1 MDVTEKIVLMNDE
14 KYRNFQS
21 KLMPTV
27 DKSKI
32 IGVRTP
38 LLRQLAKKLDENEA
52 KKFMS
57 RLPHKYYEEDNLHAF
72 LIEKIKDF
80 DVCIAELDR
89 FLPYVDNWATCDS
102 MTPKVLKRDL
112 SRLLCHIDRWMDSG
126 RCYTV
131 RYSIGLLMKFYLEPE
146 SFSPEYLK
154 KVAGVQSEEYYV
166 KMMVAWYFAT
176 ALAKQYD
183 AAVAV
188 LQKGSVEKW
197 THNKAIQKALESYR
211 IPDSRKEYLK
221 TLKR

>member
-176 ALAKQYD
+176 ALAKQYEATAPYIEGD
-183 AAVAV
+183 
-188 LQKGSVEKW
+188 LLDEW
-197 THNKAIQKALESYR
+197 TRRKTVQKARESFR
-211 IPDSRKEYLK
+211 INDERKKYLAS
-221 TLKR
+221 LI